1 MKDKRIILSKRL
13 QMLADMISRGNR
25 VADVGCDHGFLS
37 IWLVQAQVSPKALAM
52 DVRKGPLAAAKG
64 HVEEY
69 GLGKYIET
77 RLSDGLQSF
86 EAGEADS
93 LVCAGMGGRLMER
106 ILTESMEK
114 AKTLKELVLQPQS
127 ELEEF
132 RAFLRREGFVVVQE
146 NAVCEDG
153 KYYFAMKAVWR
164 AEARHRAEECCGAA
178 AEDKAVPDCGIADA
192 VRKQEQRVYDRYGE
206 GLLLQKNPVLI
217 SYLKRQLEK
226 LQGIADSLA
235 GADSERQ
242 QARLREVSAE
252 IADLEYALG
261 LTEGNIYSVI

>member
-37 IWLVQAQVSPKALAM
+37 IWLVQAKVSPKALAM

-69 GLGKYIET
+69 GLGKYIEI

-106 ILTESMEK
+106 ILKESMEK
-114 AKTLKELVLQPQS
+114 AKSLKELVLQPQS

-153 KYYFAMKAVWR
+153 KYYFAMKAVWQ
-164 AEARHRAEECCGAA
+164 
-178 AEDKAVPDCGIADA
+178 AEDKAAPDCGIADA

-226 LQGIADSLA
+226 RQGIADALS